1 MEQYDAKFVA
11 EYQAQVSPEVYL
23 RRHVVQE
30 VVTAIGMPIDEH
42 DRGPELNILAEYY
55 RNALDFAA
63 NDMCFDQHKVAT
75 VLNVAQSVITYEA
88 FKPAELQQHLEAAG
102 ESLEAMKAAFGVLKG
117 KLTSLAAVF
126 TADEIGAIAQYFLRS
141 YLSNLRLW
149 VHALSGKHQS
159 ETTVVTLFIDT
170 PLPTSPLLK
179 AVERLKLPKD
189 ELASERDS
197 PTRSKAS
204 RKSTM
209 MKGQT
214 CVKQQEEDRAAL
226 LPEVETVDQ
235 QIAKTAARIEEEAG
249 KRDVSLEK
257 AVEEARKKK

>member
-1 MEQYDAKFVA
+1 MEQYDAKFVT
-11 EYQAQVSPEVYL
+11 EYQAQVAPEAYL
-23 RRHVVQE
+23 RRKVVQE
-30 VVTAIGMPIDEH
+30 VVAAIGMPIDEH
-42 DRGPELNILAEYY
+42 DRGPELNILSEYY
-55 RNALDFAA
+55 RNALDFAVM
-63 NDMCFDQHKVAT
+63 DMCFDQLKVAT
-75 VLNVAQSVITYEA
+75 VLNVAQSVISYEA
-88 FKPAELQQHLEAAG
+88 FKPAEMQRHMETAG
-102 ESLEAMKAAFGVLKG
+102 ESLATMKAAFEVLKG
-117 KLTSLAAVF
+117 KLTSLSAVF
-126 TADEIGAIAQYFLRS
+126 TAEEIGTIAQYFLRS

-170 PLPTSPLLK
+170 PLPSFPLLK

-189 ELASERDS
+189 DYVSERDS

-209 MKGQT
+209 MKGQAY
-214 CVKQQEEDRAAL
+214 VKQEEDRTAL

-235 QIAKTAARIEEEAG
+235 QIARTAARIEEEAG